1 MYCQHCGLDANINE
15 NKLAKQFETGLATL
29 EKQITKLST
38 SKHNLETKLSTLEG
52 SSDKY
57 SKISTKI
64 KELEEEISKL
74 EKERDTYL
82 SKEDYLNLA
91 NSNDINRAYICP
103 RCGHLIKGNLTENDI
118 KELSQA
124 SHAQIHR
131 AKNKFASGMV
141 ALMTGMIFTCI
152 CFLFLSMSFK
162 ATNGFQLVTNCVEF
176 NVFIGLLVI
185 GVTLL
190 SIGVVFFV
198 MGILNGKKYQNL
210 LKDIQNG
217 VFHQ

>member
-15 NKLAKQFETGLATL
+15 KQLAHQFETGLASI
-29 EKQITKLST
+29 EKQISKLSKQIHT
-38 SKHNLETKLSTLEG
+38 LETKLSTLDS

-57 SKISTKI
+57 KNIVEDI
-64 KELEEEISKL
+64 ELAKKGISKL
-74 EKERDTYL
+74 EKERDNYL
-82 SKEDYLNLA
+82 GKEDYLNLA
-91 NSNDINRAYICP
+91 YSNDVERAYICP
-103 RCGHLIKGNLTENDI
+103 RCGHLIKSNLSENDI

-124 SHAQIHR
+124 SHAQLHR

-162 ATNGFQLVTNCVEF
+162 ATNGYNLVTNCVEF

-190 SIGVVFFV
+190 SIGVTFFTI
-198 MGILNGKKYQNL
+198 GILNGKKYQNL

>member
-1 MYCQHCGLDANINE
+1 MYCQHCGLDAKIDE
-15 NKLAKQFETGLATL
+15 SKLAKQFETGLGSI
-29 EKQITKLST
+29 ESQISKLSNQI
-38 SKHNLETKLSTLEG
+38 HNLEEKLATLDKN
-52 SSDKY
+52 SDKY
-57 SKISTKI
+57 QHALEDIASK
-64 KELEEEISKL
+64 KEEVSKL

-91 NSNDINRAYICP
+91 HSNDVKRAYICP
-103 RCGHLIKGNLTENDI
+103 RCGHLIKSDLTEEDI

-124 SHAQIHR
+124 SHAQVHR

-141 ALMTGMIFTCI
+141 ALMTGLIFTCI

-162 ATNGFQLVTNCVEF
+162 ATNGYELVTNCVEF

-190 SIGVVFFV
+190 SIGVIFFMLGV
-198 MGILNGKKYQNL
+198 INGKKYQNL

>member
-1 MYCQHCGLDANINE
+1 MYCQHCGLDAKIDE
-15 NKLAKQFETGLATL
+15 TKLAKQFENGLSSL
-29 EKQITKLST
+29 ESQISKLSNQI
-38 SKHNLETKLSTLEG
+38 HNLETKLSTLDEN
-52 SSDKY
+52 SDKY
-57 SKISTKI
+57 QHALEDIESKKA
-64 KELEEEISKL
+64 EISKL
-74 EKERDTYL
+74 EKERANYL
-82 SKEDYLNLA
+82 SEEDYLNLA
-91 NSNDINRAYICP
+91 HSNDVKRAYICP
-103 RCGHLIKGNLTENDI
+103 RCGHLIKSELNENDV

-124 SHAQIHR
+124 SHAQLHR
-131 AKNKFASGMV
+131 ARNKFASGMV

-162 ATNGFQLVTNCVEF
+162 ATNGYQLVTNCVEF

-190 SIGVVFFV
+190 SIGVIFFTIGV
-198 MGILNGKKYQNL
+198 LNGRKYQNL